1 MCRKAR
7 GPPSEQTK
15 AKRAATRRENS
26 WAKAR
31 KSSGATPLNFGVE
44 PPPVSALPIARGAA
58 GATPVDGS
66 DEATSGSGDP
76 TVAAAPVQQAS
87 APASAAASRPP
98 CPPLRRSPRVAA
110 SAGELPIEDSDDSE
124 GNDSDDEE
132 EATGDESSDAATVGE
147 PQRRLHQA
155 IADRLALET
164 NRGNKCTDNWLLR
177 YLRANGWWVRGRCNA
192 CRHRRGACCL
202 SGHL

>member
-66 DEATSGSGDP
+66 YEATSGSGDP
-76 TVAAAPVQQAS
+76 TVATAPVQQGGWTDDLPQIA
-87 APASAAASRPP
+87 RL
-98 CPPLRRSPRVAA
+98 PPLVSRNMA
-110 SAGELPIEDSDDSE
+110 
-124 GNDSDDEE
+124 EE
-132 EATGDESSDAATVGE
+132 
-147 PQRRLHQA
+147 
-155 IADRLALET
+155 
-164 NRGNKCTDNWLLR
+164 
-177 YLRANGWWVRGRCNA
+177 
-192 CRHRRGACCL
+192 
-202 SGHL
+202 